1 MTILSHIG
9 AIAALLGLFVFY
21 RWRTRV
27 PKEVS
32 DEKLDVL
39 EDLYEATLDEPL
51 EDDYTVPDQIEA
63 ERILARFPGSVQDFL
78 RFFWDTLESIND
90 ATSPAELEAC
100 QQEIDFIADTFK
112 GLIESG
118 YLEQH
123 VTWLDLA
130 LAMRRSRI
138 QKKAT

>member
-27 PKEVS
+27 PKDPSSETQDKV
-32 DEKLDVL
+32 
-39 EDLYEATLDEPL
+39 
-51 EDDYTVPDQIEA
+51 
-63 ERILARFPGSVQDFL
+63 VQDFL
-78 RFFWDTLESIND
+78 HISWDTLESIND

-100 QQEIDFIADTFK
+100 QQKIDFIAGTFK

-123 VTWLDLA
+123 VTRLDLA
-130 LAMRRSRI
+130 LAMTRSRI
-138 QKKAT
+138 QKKSDLGKPFPR